1 MAEAAVGGCGRRA
14 RARAGGG
21 WRARGN
27 QRRCALLLLRLGA
40 LLLLRLGAL
49 LLPSAAFLQDVEL
62 VFVAFDIIYY
72 DGHDVS
78 HKPLSERHRILGAAI
93 PGTDSLG
100 ELAGSTHSAA
110 P

>member
-1 MAEAAVGGCGRRA
+1 M
-14 RARAGGG
+14 
-21 WRARGN
+21 
-27 QRRCALLLLRLGA
+27 
-40 LLLLRLGAL
+40 
-49 LLPSAAFLQDVEL
+49 
-62 VFVAFDIIYY
+62 AFDIIYY

-78 HKPLSERHRILGAAI
+78 QKPLSERHRILGAAI